1 MVVGTKEGRKPLPLA
16 RIGIFIVSYCI
27 VKKGVFQVEKNS
39 FWMTILCVLLVVS
52 VSAGMSIP
60 LRVAIGGCALV
71 ILCNVIRKGWRLCHE

>member
-1 MVVGTKEGRKPLPLA
+1 M
-16 RIGIFIVSYCI
+16 
-27 VKKGVFQVEKNS
+27 EKNS
-39 FWMTILCVLLVVS
+39 LWMTILCVPLVVS

>member
-1 MVVGTKEGRKPLPLA
+1 MVVGTKERAKAPPPCEDWH
-16 RIGIFIVSYCI
+16 IHCI
-27 VKKGVFQVEKNS
+27 VKKGIFQVEKNS

-71 ILCNVIRKGWRLCHE
+71 ILCNVVRKVRRLCHE